1 MHLALIDL
9 PWWGYVIV
17 TLALTHVTIASV
29 TIFLHRHQAHRALDL
44 HPLAGHFFRFW
55 LWVTTG
61 MITKEWTAV
70 HRKHHATCENPDD
83 PHSPQIYG
91 IQTVLLRGTELYK
104 AEARNPATLEK
115 YGRGTPDDWLERNV
129 YSRYKWQGVGLMLA
143 VDLALFGPLGA
154 TIWAVQMM
162 WIPVTAAGI
171 INGLGHYWGYRN
183 FATKDAST
191 NIVPWGVLI
200 GGEELHNNH
209 HAYVTSAK
217 LSNKWWE
224 LDLGWTYIRI
234 LESLNLAKV
243 RRVAPKVRF
252 DLTKARCD
260 LGTLQAIGTHR
271 YDVLAKFARSV
282 KQTAFAE
289 VRNMTAD
296 AVLGVKHSRARNAVK
311 HWLQRDADSLP
322 RGERVALDQAL
333 RSSPVLNT
341 IYALREELAA
351 LWSRSSASKEQ
362 LLGEL
367 HAWNQRAEAS
377 GIRALQEFS
386 QRVRWYA

>member
-129 YSRYKWQGVGLMLA
+129 
-143 VDLALFGPLGA
+143 
-154 TIWAVQMM
+154 
-162 WIPVTAAGI
+162 
-171 INGLGHYWGYRN
+171 
-183 FATKDAST
+183 
-191 NIVPWGVLI
+191 
-200 GGEELHNNH
+200 
-209 HAYVTSAK
+209 
-217 LSNKWWE
+217 
-224 LDLGWTYIRI
+224 
-234 LESLNLAKV
+234 
-243 RRVAPKVRF
+243 
-252 DLTKARCD
+252 
-260 LGTLQAIGTHR
+260 
-271 YDVLAKFARSV
+271 
-282 KQTAFAE
+282 
-289 VRNMTAD
+289 
-296 AVLGVKHSRARNAVK
+296 
-311 HWLQRDADSLP
+311 
-322 RGERVALDQAL
+322 
-333 RSSPVLNT
+333 
-341 IYALREELAA
+341 
-351 LWSRSSASKEQ
+351 
-362 LLGEL
+362 
-367 HAWNQRAEAS
+367 
-377 GIRALQEFS
+377 
-386 QRVRWYA
+386 